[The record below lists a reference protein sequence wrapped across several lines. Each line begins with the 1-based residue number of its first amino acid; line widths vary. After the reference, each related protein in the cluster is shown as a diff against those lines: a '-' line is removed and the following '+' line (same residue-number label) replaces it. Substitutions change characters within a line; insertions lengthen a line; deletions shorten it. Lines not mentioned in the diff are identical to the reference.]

1 MSFLEDLLEGVEFEK
16 KVLATI
22 KKKYPSATKINA
34 YKGYDIWI
42 PETKQSIEV
51 KYDPKSNETGNIVI
65 EFEMSA
71 KKSALITT
79 EANYWVIS
87 DGKQLAWFKPMDIVY
102 CIFVNNLK
110 FVEFIGNGDKNAKRA
125 YLIKKDILFSHAINI
140 SNV

>member
-22 KKKYPSATKINA
+22 KKKYPSATIINA

-42 PETKQSIEV
+42 PEIKQSIEV

-65 EFEMSA
+65 EFEMSS